1 MGRSAHNMYDRHL
14 TIFSPDGNLYQIEY
28 AIKAVRNANIT
39 SVGVKGEQCAVIV
52 SQKKMPT
59 QYISQDK
66 LLDYGNITNI
76 YNVSDI
82 IGGSFVGMPG
92 DCLSMIYKAKDEA
105 SSFVVRNGYHMSVEQ
120 LCRSLC
126 EKIQVYTQHA
136 YMRLH
141 ACSGILIGMDE
152 EKVPHLYKFDP
163 SGFCAGYKACV
174 IGNKEHECTSILE
187 RLVEKRK
194 RKSKEENI
202 DDDIRNTIV
211 LATEALQTT
220 LAIELKASE
229 IEMAVVSVKNPVFT
243 QISEEEI
250 DEYLTYIA
258 ERD

>member
-1 MGRSAHNMYDRHL
+1 MGRSAQNMYDRHL

-28 AIKAVRNANIT
+28 AIKAVKNANIT
-39 SVGVKGEQCAVIV
+39 SIGVKGEGCAVII

-66 LLDYGNITNI
+66 LLDYSNITNI
-76 YNVSDI
+76 YNISDI
-82 IGGSFVGMPG
+82 IGCSVVGMPG
-92 DCLSMIYKAKDEA
+92 DCLSMVYKAREEA
-105 SSFVVRNGYHMSVEQ
+105 ASFILRNGYHIGVEH
-120 LCRSLC
+120 LCRTLC

-141 ACSGILIGMDE
+141 ACSGIIMGMDE
-152 EKVPHLYKFDP
+152 ENLPHLFKFDP

-187 RLVEKRK
+187 RLVERRK
-194 RKSKEENI
+194 RKSKEEHI

-211 LATEALQTT
+211 LAIEALQNT
-220 LAIELKASE
+220 LSIELKAEE
-229 IEMAVVSVKNPVFT
+229 IEMAIVSIKNPVFT
-243 QISEEEI
+243 HISEEEI
-250 DEYLTYIA
+250 DQYITYIA